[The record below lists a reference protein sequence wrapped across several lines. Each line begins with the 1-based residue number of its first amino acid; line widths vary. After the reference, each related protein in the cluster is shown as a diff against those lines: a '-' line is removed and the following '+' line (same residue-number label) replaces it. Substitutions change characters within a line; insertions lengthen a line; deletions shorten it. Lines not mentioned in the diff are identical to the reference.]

1 MRLRHVG
8 GLRLSGA
15 EPLDELRLG
24 VRRAV
29 VDDAPSI
36 FQLISDVDRHDFGDV
51 DTTVDEVRDD
61 LAGFDLANDS
71 WLVFQPEAAGEPLV
85 AFAAI
90 EPRAD
95 EEFRGQVS
103 VHPDWRGRGI
113 GSALAQELERAVRD
127 RLPPDPTEPTPILG
141 FVKGD
146 SPPERQWVESLGY
159 SWSRRFWR
167 MRIDQ
172 ESPPPEPEWPAGIT
186 VRDFVPGRDERAM
199 YDAQEAAF
207 ADHWGHVPR
216 PYDDFVKRLERSDFD
231 PSLWHMAMDG
241 DLVVATA
248 SNSTLADNVG
258 WVSGLG
264 TIPAYRR
271 RGIARAI
278 LLHSFGVFWR
288 RGMPGVA
295 LGVDADSLTGAT
307 GLYESV
313 GMRVVQQYDQF
324 RKLIAYS
331 STE

>member
-1 MRLRHVG
+1 M
-8 GLRLSGA
+8 
-15 EPLDELRLG
+15 RLG

-29 VDDAPSI
+29 VDDAPLL
-36 FQLISDVDRHDFGDV
+36 FDLISAIDRHDFGDV
-51 DTTVDEVRDD
+51 DMTVEEIRDD
-61 LAGFDLANDS
+61 LAGADLANDS
-71 WLVFQPEAAGEPLV
+71 WLVYRAEAEDEPLV
-85 AFAAI
+85 AFAAV

-103 VHPDWRGRGI
+103 VHPEWRRRGI
-113 GSALAQELERAVRD
+113 GSALARQLEQAVRE
-127 RLPPDPTEPTPILG
+127 RLTPDAAEPIPLLG

-146 SPPERQWVESLGY
+146 STPERQWVEGLGY
-159 SWSRRFWR
+159 AWSRRFWR
-167 MRIDQ
+167 MRIDL
-172 ESPPPEPEWPAGIT
+172 ESAPPEPDWPEGIT
-186 VRDFVPGRDERAM
+186 VRDFVRGLDERAT
-199 YDAQEAAF
+199 YDAQESAF
-207 ADHWGHVPR
+207 ADHWGHVTR

-231 PSLWHMAMDG
+231 PSLWHMALDG
-241 DLVVATA
+241 DTVVGTA
-248 SNSTLADNVG
+248 SNSTLPDGVG

-264 TIPAYRR
+264 TIPSHRR
-271 RGIARAI
+271 RGIARAL

-288 RGMPGVA
+288 RGLHSVA

>member
-1 MRLRHVG
+1 MG
-8 GLRLSGA
+8 GLGLSGS
-15 EPLDELRLG
+15 EPLAELHLG

-29 VDDAPSI
+29 VDDAPGL
-36 FQLISDVDRHDFGDV
+36 FQLISAIDLHDFGDV
-51 DTTVDEVRDD
+51 DTTVEEVRDD

-71 WLVFQPEAAGEPLV
+71 WVVYRPVPDGEALV

-103 VHPDWRGRGI
+103 VHPDWRRRGI
-113 GSALAQELERAVRD
+113 GATLAQGLERAVRD
-127 RLPPDPTEPTPILG
+127 RLTPDTTEPIPLLG

-146 SPPERQWVESLGY
+146 STPERQWIESLGY
-159 SWSRRFWR
+159 TWSRRFWR
-167 MRIDQ
+167 MRIDM
-172 ESPPPEPEWPAGIT
+172 ESPPPAPEWPQGIT
-186 VRDFVPGRDERAM
+186 VRDFVPGQDDRAM
-199 YDAQEAAF
+199 YEAQEMAF
-207 ADHWGHVPR
+207 ADHWGHVAR
-216 PYDDFVKRLERSDFD
+216 PYDDFAKRLERSDFD
-231 PSLWHMAMDG
+231 PSLWHVAMDG
-241 DLVVATA
+241 DTIVATA

-288 RGMPGVA
+288 RGMPSVA

>member
-1 MRLRHVG
+1 VG
-8 GLRLSGA
+8 GLRLTGA
-15 EPLDELRLG
+15 HSLEELHLG

-29 VDDAPSI
+29 LDDAPGL
-36 FQLISDVDRHDFGDV
+36 FALISAIDRHDFGDV
-51 DTTVDEVRDD
+51 DMTLEEVRDD

-71 WLVFQPEAAGEPLV
+71 WLVYQPDGEGLV

-90 EPRAD
+90 EPRGD
-95 EEFRGQVS
+95 EEFRGQVA
-103 VHPDWRGRGI
+103 VHPDWRRRGI
-113 GSALAQELERAVRD
+113 GSALAHQVEAAVRE
-127 RLPPDPTEPTPILG
+127 RMATNPSEPVPILG

-146 SPPERQWVESLGY
+146 SPPERQWAEGLGY

-167 MRIDQ
+167 MRVDL
-172 ESPPPEPEWPAGIT
+172 ESAPAEPILPEGIT
-186 VRDFVPGRDERAM
+186 IRDFVPGQDDRAM
-199 YDAQEAAF
+199 YEAQEAAF

-216 PYDDFVKRLERSDFD
+216 PYEDFVKRLERSDFD
-231 PSLWHMAMDG
+231 PGLWHLAMEG
-241 DLVVATA
+241 DRIVGTA
-248 SNSTLADNVG
+248 SNSTLADDVG
-258 WVSGLG
+258 WVSGVG
-264 TIPAYRR
+264 TIPTHRR

-288 RGMPGVA
+288 RGLRSVA

>member
-1 MRLRHVG
+1 VG
-8 GLRLSGA
+8 SPGLSGP
-15 EPLDELRLG
+15 ERLDELHLG
-24 VRRAV
+24 VRRAA
-29 VDDAPSI
+29 VDDAPSL
-36 FQLISDVDRHDFGDV
+36 FQLISAIDRHDFGDV
-51 DTTVDEVRDD
+51 DMTVEEVRDD

-71 WLVFQPEAAGEPLV
+71 WLVYQPEGDGEALV

-103 VHPDWRGRGI
+103 VHPDWRRRGI
-113 GSALAQELERAVRD
+113 GAALAGELERAVRN
-127 RLPPDPTEPTPILG
+127 RLTPDATEPIPILG

-146 SPPERQWVESLGY
+146 STPERLWIESLGY
-159 SWSRRFWR
+159 TWSRRFWR
-167 MRIDQ
+167 MRIDM

-186 VRDFVPGRDERAM
+186 VRDFVPGQDDRAM
-199 YDAQEAAF
+199 YDAQETAF
-207 ADHWGHVPR
+207 ADHWGHVAR
-216 PYDDFVKRLERSDFD
+216 PYDDFIKRLERSDFD
-231 PSLWHMAMDG
+231 RSLWHLAMDG
-241 DLVVATA
+241 EQVVATA

-264 TIPAYRR
+264 TVPGYRR

-288 RGMPGVA
+288 RGMRSVA

-313 GMRVVQQYDQF
+313 GMQVVQQYDQF